1 MASPSYSACLLDA
14 PQFLGEFPLDV
25 RFAYL
30 RDRLFDLDRLL
41 RGEMTR
47 PEALSGKS
55 LPVSARG
62 LATVCVLLAMFYGA
76 CMGSFSLLKTSP
88 PGLDDSIGPV
98 LQVAASMLKTP
109 ALFLLTLVVTLPSL
123 YVANALIGSRLTL
136 LGMTRLLTASIAVN
150 LAVLAS
156 LGTIV
161 LFFSLTTTSYPFV
174 VLLNVAAFGVAGVL
188 GLSFLL
194 QTLHRVLTPTVVM
207 TVVPS
212 EDAAADEPS
221 GEDDDE
227 DHKATPSALDMPAG
241 QVIGDHTR
249 VVFRCWVVLFS
260 LVGAQMGWVLRPF
273 IGNPDQPFALFRG
286 RESNFFAS
294 VLGSLR
300 ELLLGG

>member
-1 MASPSYSACLLDA
+1 M
-14 PQFLGEFPLDV
+14 DV

-30 RDRLFDLDRLL
+30 RDRLLDLDRLL

-47 PEALSGKS
+47 PEALSEKS
-55 LPVSARG
+55 LNVSARG
-62 LATVCVLLAMFYGA
+62 LAAVAALLAMFYGA
-76 CMGSFSLLKTSP
+76 CMGSFSLLKTQP
-88 PGLDDSIGPV
+88 PGLNDPLGPV
-98 LQVAASMLKTP
+98 LQVAASTLKTP

-188 GLSFLL
+188 GLAFLL
-194 QTLHRVLTPTVVM
+194 QTLHRVLTPA
-207 TVVPS
+207 PS
-212 EDAAADEPS
+212 H
-221 GEDDDE
+221 GVILTEDDSASEHNDE
-227 DHKATPSALDMPAG
+227 DDEATPSALEMPTG
-241 QVIGDHTR
+241 QVVGDHTR
-249 VVFRCWVVLFS
+249 LVFRCWVVLFS

-273 IGNPDQPFALFRG
+273 IGNPEQPFAFFRG

-294 VLGSLR
+294 VLGALR
-300 ELLLGG
+300 ELLFGG

>member
-1 MASPSYSACLLDA
+1 M
-14 PQFLGEFPLDV
+14 
-25 RFAYL
+25 

-41 RGEMTR
+41 RGEVTR

-55 LPVSARG
+55 LDVSARG
-62 LATVCVLLAMFYGA
+62 LAIVCVLLAMFYGA
-76 CMGSFSLLKTSP
+76 CMGSFSLFKTSP
-88 PGLDDSIGPV
+88 PELDDSFEPV
-98 LQVAASMLKTP
+98 LQVIASTLKTP

-174 VLLNVAAFGVAGVL
+174 VLLNVGAFGVAGVL

-207 TVVPS
+207 TVV
-212 EDAAADEPS
+212 EDAAVDEIS

-227 DHKATPSALDMPAG
+227 DQYATPSALDMPAG
-241 QVIGDHTR
+241 QVVGDHTR
-249 VVFRCWVVLFS
+249 LVFRCWVVLFS

-273 IGNPDQPFALFRG
+273 IGNPEQPFALFRD

>member
-1 MASPSYSACLLDA
+1 
-14 PQFLGEFPLDV
+14 
-25 RFAYL
+25 
-30 RDRLFDLDRLL
+30 
-41 RGEMTR
+41 MTR

-55 LPVSARG
+55 LDVSARG
-62 LATVCVLLAMFYGA
+62 LAIVCVLLAMFYGA
-76 CMGSFSLLKTSP
+76 CMGSFSLLKASP
-88 PGLDDSIGPV
+88 PGLDDPFGPV
-98 LQVAASMLKTP
+98 LQVVASSLKTP

-156 LGTIV
+156 LGTIA
-161 LFFSLTTTSYPFV
+161 LFFSLTTTSYPFA

-194 QTLHRVLTPTVVM
+194 QTLHRVLTPAVVM

-212 EDAAADEPS
+212 EDASADEAS
-221 GEDDDE
+221 GEDDDK
-227 DHKATPSALDMPAG
+227 DVTPSALDMPAG
-241 QVIGDHTR
+241 QVVGDHTR
-249 VVFRCWVVLFS
+249 LVFRCWVVLFS

-273 IGNPDQPFALFRG
+273 IGNPEQPFALFRD